1 MKLYIAWSQA
11 SEFRTDHDW
20 ENLLRATIL
29 SALVNT
35 SLKVNLLYD
44 GLDTPFTAELQQI
57 GVKIIKH
64 RVSIYEKLRE
74 FKAGDMGYLAIAA
87 GAFLRFDIPIIE
99 DEDEFVLYTDS
110 DVMFMRDVDLS
121 NLRPENFAA
130 APQFSKTEATDMNSG
145 VMLINVNNMRKM
157 HDKLIKFATDNLQ
170 LGLDQEILREFFGT
184 NYTLLPA
191 EFNWKPYWG
200 IAADA
205 YIVHWH
211 GPKPV
216 TVSAALLNSE
226 HAMPPIWRELLERD
240 RSSYDFYNTIY
251 NQILQKYSS
260 TVKTRSIKNIIVDQ
274 NTSEDDGSYKYITT
288 RMVESFYEFS
298 IISSEPN
305 LSIYFYHLNKLN
317 EIIVNSNSRFEGG
330 ICYLDG
336 TSVFDRTPNVDFLF
350 RRLNFAMFSA
360 ATASLLEV
368 GFNAGH
374 SALLALCA
382 NRELRYVGVDIG
394 HHAYTKPCFEY
405 LRTAF
410 GNRIELHIGDSREIL
425 PRMRQSWSFG
435 AYAIDGGHGYDC
447 ALSDLI
453 NVCRLGPTGALV
465 LVDNI
470 AYGPIRAAVAL
481 VTLRKMMR
489 PVDASCFFHPADHAL
504 LEIC

>member
-121 NLRPENFAA
+121 HLRPENFAA
-130 APQFSKTEATDMNSG
+130 APQFSKTQTTDMNSG
-145 VMLINVNNMRKM
+145 VMLINVHNMRKI
-157 HDKLIKFATDNLQ
+157 HKELIKFATDNLQ

-226 HAMPPIWRELLERD
+226 HAMPPIWQELFERD
-240 RSSYDFYNTIY
+240 RSSYEFYSNIY
-251 NQILQKYSS
+251 NEILRKYD
-260 TVKTRSIKNIIVDQ
+260 SIRNSRIIRNNIFESHAADLGGH
-274 NTSEDDGSYKYITT
+274 NKYVTI
-288 RMVESFYEFS
+288 RMVGNFDELSNNRGEPYFFEYFHHMSKLNS
-298 IISSEPN
+298 IILE
-305 LSIYFYHLNKLN
+305 
-317 EIIVNSNSRFEGG
+317 SNSRFEGS
-330 ICYLDG
+330 IFYVDG
-336 TSVFDRTPNVDFLF
+336 TSIFDNKPDVEFLAQ
-350 RRLNFAMFSA
+350 RQNFAMFAA
-360 ATASLLEV
+360 ATTSLLEV

-382 NRELRYVGVDIG
+382 NRDLRYVGVDIG